1 MRGGRFAAEG
11 CDGVTT
17 EANAALIT
25 ITVRKSTLAYLG
37 PLLLAVPNMGG
48 LMSYIRA
55 GDAMEQTQRTAEHV
69 RDVGNVAES
78 ALEFAI
84 DEDEICTRWVQE
96 RLTP

>member
-1 MRGGRFAAEG
+1 
-11 CDGVTT
+11 VTT
-17 EANAALIT
+17 ETNAALVT

-37 PLLLAVPNMGG
+37 PILLAVPNMGG
-48 LMSYIRA
+48 LMSYLRA
-55 GDAMEQTQRTAEHV
+55 GDAMEQTQAQAQDI
-69 RDVGNVAES
+69 RDVGNVAET

>member
-1 MRGGRFAAEG
+1 
-11 CDGVTT
+11 VTT
-17 EANAALIT
+17 ETNAALVT

-48 LMSYIRA
+48 LMSYLRA
-55 GDAMEQTQRTAEHV
+55 GDAMEQTQAQTQDI
-69 RDVGNVAES
+69 RDVGSVAET

-84 DEDEICTRWVQE
+84 DQDEICTRWVQE

>member
-1 MRGGRFAAEG
+1 M
-11 CDGVTT
+11 TT
-17 EANAALIT
+17 ETNAALVT

-48 LMSYIRA
+48 LMSYLRA
-55 GDAMEQTQRTAEHV
+55 GDAMEQTQAQTQDI
-69 RDVGNVAES
+69 RDVGSVAET

-84 DEDEICTRWVQE
+84 DQDEICTRWVQE